1 MTEHT
6 TSLLRL
12 GLQRQQHQNLYEVVP
27 PESLDQY
34 SLMIWKAQ
42 QRYYREH
49 PDAQAITDLGAWQ
62 TWLDMTVLAN
72 KDTDTK
78 VLIAALVKGLVG
90 PVDQILAGTLAHV
103 YLQQALSLDTL
114 KAIEA
119 WNNESNTQDLDQL
132 IAAATEKYKGRLT
145 KVEADPV
152 ESSGLDDLFGREEAD
167 AGFHWRL
174 KHLQESM
181 RPLRPGDS
189 IIWAARPDQGKCH
202 GFGTPILM
210 ADGTIKKV
218 EDVAV
223 GDKVAG
229 VSGPRTVLGTTTGQ
243 DQLYK
248 VSYPWGESYVVNSAH
263 ILSLKRSK
271 SEGTKHKTGEILNV
285 NVVDYISWPTGRK
298 HRYKGWKAGQDFST
312 KEQRMPAYLLGL
324 WLGDGTST
332 VSAVTTI
339 DKEVVQA
346 FTDHYGPHSKCYND
360 KTYVWSRCSFRS
372 DLQALGVFGNKH
384 IPYEYLCG
392 DRQQRLELL
401 AGLVDSDGY
410 VMATGVEI
418 VTKLDSLRDGYLY
431 LARSLGYH
439 ATSHKRF
446 KRAAGTKDN
455 GDWYNQVLIGSEC
468 LADLQTRL
476 VRKRHTTTVPPKRKG
491 LHFGITVEAIGYGDY
506 AGFSLDGD
514 HLYLLGD
521 FTVTHNTSTVASEV
535 SQMIPQLDQVFP
547 GEKKSFLW
555 LNNEG
560 DTRNIRRRLYQA
572 ALGITYSEMLDMH
585 EQGVLETALHRALG
599 GKDLF
604 DRALVL
610 SVHQY
615 STTDIL
621 KLIRKHN
628 AGLVVFD
635 MLDNVKFTGSKINGG
650 ERTDEVLEELYR
662 WVRDYASIEG
672 YAAINTS
679 QISAAGEGLAA
690 PDMSML
696 KDSKTAKA
704 GACEAIVMWG
714 STKDKPNSRF
724 LGIPKN
730 KLRLEGRR
738 MNPNAE
744 CYFAPD
750 ICRVMTLE
758 EAAKLYE
765 S

>member
-27 PESLDQY
+27 AESLDQY
-34 SLMIWKAQ
+34 SLLIWKAQ
-42 QRYYREH
+42 ARYYREH
-49 PDAQAITDLGAWQ
+49 PDAQDITDLDAWQ

-72 KDTDTK
+72 KDNDTK
-78 VLIAALVKGLVG
+78 VLIGALVKGLGG

-189 IIWAARPDQGKCH
+189 IIWAARPDQGK
-202 GFGTPILM
+202 
-210 ADGTIKKV
+210 
-218 EDVAV
+218 
-223 GDKVAG
+223 
-229 VSGPRTVLGTTTGQ
+229 
-243 DQLYK
+243 
-248 VSYPWGESYVVNSAH
+248 
-263 ILSLKRSK
+263 
-271 SEGTKHKTGEILNV
+271 
-285 NVVDYISWPTGRK
+285 
-298 HRYKGWKAGQDFST
+298 
-312 KEQRMPAYLLGL
+312 
-324 WLGDGTST
+324 TS
-332 VSAVTTI
+332 S
-339 DKEVVQA
+339 
-346 FTDHYGPHSKCYND
+346 
-360 KTYVWSRCSFRS
+360 
-372 DLQALGVFGNKH
+372 
-384 IPYEYLCG
+384 
-392 DRQQRLELL
+392 
-401 AGLVDSDGY
+401 
-410 VMATGVEI
+410 
-418 VTKLDSLRDGYLY
+418 
-431 LARSLGYH
+431 
-439 ATSHKRF
+439 
-446 KRAAGTKDN
+446 
-455 GDWYNQVLIGSEC
+455 
-468 LADLQTRL
+468 
-476 VRKRHTTTVPPKRKG
+476 
-491 LHFGITVEAIGYGDY
+491 
-506 AGFSLDGD
+506 
-514 HLYLLGD
+514 
-521 FTVTHNTSTVASEV
+521 VASEV
-535 SQMIPQLDQVFP
+535 SQMITQLDQVFP

-560 DTRNIRRRLYQA
+560 DTKNIRRRLYQA
-572 ALGITYSEMLDMH
+572 ALGITYSQMLDLH
-585 EQGVLETALHRALG
+585 EQGKLEPALHQALG

-615 STTDIL
+615 TTTDIL